1 MQAIHEIPF
10 VHSKPVEKKL
20 KADKMEKPDDL
31 FLIRCAKK
39 GDPDA
44 FEALFVRYQTQVM
57 SLAFR
62 ITGDKE
68 SAKDV
73 TQETF
78 IRLFRS
84 LNQFKNDKK
93 FFSWLYRITVNICYD
108 HLRREKRFFHSPLDE
123 ENLKIDQNF
132 SPVEKGKSELAEKI
146 FELTGLL
153 STAQKTAFI
162 LRESEGLKCGE
173 IAKIL
178 DCPVATVRSYL
189 HFARAKLKELIQ
201 TNYPELLEGTGYE
214 L

>member
-1 MQAIHEIPF
+1 MHAIHEIPF
-10 VHSKPVEKKL
+10 VLSRPVEKKL

-31 FLIRCAKK
+31 FLIRCAIK

-44 FEALFVRYQTQVM
+44 FEALFVRYQTRVM

-84 LNQFKNDKK
+84 LSQFKNDKK
-93 FFSWLYRITVNICYD
+93 FFSWLYRITVNVCYD
-108 HLRREKRFFHSPLDE
+108 HLRREKRFYHTPLDE
-123 ENLKIDQNF
+123 ENLNTDHNF
-132 SPVEKGKSELAEKI
+132 SPAEKEKSELIRKI
-146 FELTGLL
+146 FELTHLL
-153 STAQKTAFI
+153 STTQKTAFI
-162 LRESEGLKCGE
+162 LRETEGLKCKE

-178 DCPVATVRSYL
+178 DCPVGTVRSYL
-189 HFARAKLKELIQ
+189 HFARAKLKQLIQ